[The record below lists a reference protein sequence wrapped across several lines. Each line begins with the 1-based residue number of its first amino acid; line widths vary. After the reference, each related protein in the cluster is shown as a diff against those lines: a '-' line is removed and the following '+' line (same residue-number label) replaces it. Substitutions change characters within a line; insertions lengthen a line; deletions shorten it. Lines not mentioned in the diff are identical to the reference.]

1 MYQKIK
7 LSLIIWCFG
16 LKPMIKKLDKENYK
30 EIMKAFKEH
39 YLEISARTE
48 KTSGIVRFHMMASVI
63 GLAFYK
69 VLPDYI
75 QDRNEVIDIIHDII
89 WKPRMSKNVGFI
101 AFFVRR
107 SKDPF
112 NNFLKFLGPR
122 NEWFFPCPPWDKELV
137 DIGNGVGWK
146 QHKCPYFDFFK
157 EENALEVTRA
167 YCDFDRKVAAQ
178 LPDHVELKREK
189 TLAKGN
195 SYCDFLYYRK
205 SPNQ

>member
-7 LSLIIWCFG
+7 LSLIIWGFG
-16 LKPMIKKLDKENYK
+16 LKPIIKKLDKENYK
-30 EIMKAFKEH
+30 EIMKTFKKH
-39 YLEISARTE
+39 YIEINARTE

-122 NEWFFPCPPWDKELV
+122 NEWFFPVYLGKRNSLQLKTGSV
-137 DIGNGVGWK
+137 GNNTNVRILIFSKKKMLW
-146 QHKCPYFDFFK
+146 
-157 EENALEVTRA
+157 R
-167 YCDFDRKVAAQ
+167 
-178 LPDHVELKREK
+178 
-189 TLAKGN
+189 
-195 SYCDFLYYRK
+195 S
-205 SPNQ
+205 